1 MRFDERMNISRREF
15 ALVPISLSLPPL
27 VSAAAKREFF
37 VYIGTYTRK
46 NSKGI
51 YVARFDA
58 GSGKLAPLELAA
70 EVPNPSF
77 VALHPKGTFL
87 YAVSEMGSGGKE
99 GAVSAFS
106 IDKATG
112 KLAFLN
118 RQSSRGGGPC
128 HLNVDKT
135 GRMLVVVNYNTGG
148 VASLPVA
155 ADGKLGE
162 AATFIQHTG
171 SSIIPKRQAGPH
183 AHSVNFSPDNRFA
196 IVCDLGLDKVF
207 VYKVFPATATMAAG
221 DPPFTA
227 VKPGSGPRHFAFHPN
242 GKFAYVINEVA
253 CTVTAFAWNA
263 GKLREI
269 ATVSTLPPDVK
280 LIDAFSTAEVAVH
293 PSGKFLYGSNRGHDS
308 LAAFSVDTKTGMLTP
323 IGNTPSGGKVPRGF
337 CIDPTGSFLIAAHQN
352 SDSLVI
358 FQIDRATGKL
368 TPTGQTVEVGAPVC
382 VRYLAV

>member
-1 MRFDERMNISRREF
+1 MNISRREF
-15 ALVPISLSLPPL
+15 ALVPVSLSL
-27 VSAAAKREFF
+27 AAAKREFL

-46 NSKGI
+46 LSKGI
-51 YVARFDA
+51 YVGRFDA
-58 GSGKLAPLELAA
+58 GSGKLGPLELAA
-70 EVPNPSF
+70 EVANPSF
-77 VALHPKGTFL
+77 VALHPKGGFL
-87 YAVSEMGSGGKE
+87 YSVTEGGKE

-106 IDKATG
+106 IDKASG
-112 KLAFLN
+112 KLTFLN

-135 GRMLVVVNYNTGG
+135 GRMLVAVNYGTGS

-171 SSIIPKRQAGPH
+171 SSANPKRQSGPH

-196 IVCDLGLDKVF
+196 IVCDLGLDRVF
-207 VYKVFPATATMAAG
+207 VYKAFPATGTLAAG
-221 DPPFTA
+221 EPPFAT

-242 GKFAYVINEVA
+242 GKFAYVINEMA
-253 CTVTAFAWNA
+253 LTVTAFAWNA

-280 LIDAFSTAEVAVH
+280 VADALSTAEVVVH
-293 PSGKFLYGSNRGHDS
+293 PSGKFLYGSNRGHDT

-323 IGNTPSGGKVPRGF
+323 IGHTPSGGKIPRGF
-337 CIDPTGSFLIAAHQN
+337 CIDPTGSYLIAAHQN